1 MDKDLRLRILLE
13 AVDKAVKP
21 LKGVDKATESLGKKL
36 KATTSELLDL
46 KRAQSDLSKY
56 QRLEKETVDLGL
68 KTTEARR
75 RVAQLRSEISATKAP
90 TEKLRTAYDKA
101 RGSVADLER
110 AQKVHA
116 GTLGQVRDRLQAA
129 GVEVHDMANAEQALA
144 TKIKATTAA
153 MDGQRQ
159 GLKDL
164 ATHRSRVAAGKDQ
177 FGKWGGRA
185 AGAAAAGIGLEASAG
200 AIGRPMLEN
209 AQDAAEFNTVM
220 TTIAQKAD
228 LGRAA
233 SAAMGDELLGIAD
246 RVNQLPADVQAATD
260 VLAGFGLDPRIAVRL
275 TEPIGKVAT
284 AYKAD
289 MADVGAATFSSIDNL
304 KLPADQAARALDIM
318 AYSGKR
324 GAFELKDMAAAFP
337 SLTAS
342 AQALGQRGAPAVA
355 DLAAA
360 LQIVRKGAGNSEEA
374 ATNLDNLLQKIGS
387 PQTAKNFAKMGVNLE
402 SEMKKAAKAGKS
414 PIEAITALTNK
425 ALKGNLGRIG
435 YLFEDA
441 QVQKALRPLI
451 QNYQEYLDI
460 RRDAANA
467 KGVVDADFADRMID
481 DAEGLRRFN
490 VQAAETKIALGNTL
504 LPVLTP
510 IIAKVGLA
518 ARNFAAW
525 TKEHPKLAKGLA
537 KAAVAGTLIIAVLGA
552 IALVVA
558 PILLIIGAIGAA
570 ATALG
575 VTFGAVALTIAG
587 IIAAIVA
594 VVFAVIG
601 LVKGWHK
608 LAPAAHAAFNAVLE
622 RVTAFVQGFVQLHV
636 MFFDAGV
643 HLMQGLIGGIRSA
656 LGLVKDT
663 IVGAGASVVGWF
675 KEKLGI
681 HSPSRVFSALGGHM
695 MTGLSNGLQA
705 GSKAPLMRVGQIAE
719 RLVTGAAMGA
729 AAMTFSAAS
738 PAAAAIVAGPGGAAA
753 GGGAPHYEIHVHA
766 APGMDEK
773 ALARLIGLEI
783 DKRERARSAAGRS
796 NLSDRGD

>member
-13 AVDKAVKP
+13 AVDKAVAPIKA
-21 LKGVDKATESLGKKL
+21 VDKASEALGKKL
-36 KATTSELLDL
+36 KATTTELVDL
-46 KRAQSDLSKY
+46 KRAQSDLTKL

-75 RVAQLRSEISATKAP
+75 RVAELRSEISASKAP
-90 TEKLRTAYDKA
+90 SEKLQAALAKA
-101 RGSVADLER
+101 RRTVDDLER
-110 AQKVHA
+110 SQKQHA

-129 GVEVHDMANAEQALA
+129 GVELGDMAGAEQRLA
-144 TKIKATTAA
+144 AKIKATTATL
-153 MDGQRQ
+153 DGQRRS
-159 GLKDL
+159 LKDL
-164 ATHRSRVAAGKDQ
+164 ATHRARVAAGKEM

-185 AGAAAAGIGLEASAG
+185 AGAAAAGVGLGASAG
-200 AIGRPMLEN
+200 AMGRPLFEFG
-209 AQDAAEFNTVM
+209 QDAAEFNTVM

-233 SAAMGDELLGIAD
+233 SAAMGDQLLVIAD
-246 RVNQLPADVQAATD
+246 RVNQLPEDVQAATD
-260 VLAGFGLDPRIAVRL
+260 ILAGFGLDPRVAVKL

-402 SEMKKAAKAGKS
+402 AEMKKAAKAGKT
-414 PIEAITALTNK
+414 PIEAITTLTNK
-425 ALKGNLGRIG
+425 ALKGDLGRLG

-441 QVQKALRPLI
+441 QVQKAMRPLI

-481 DAEGLRRFN
+481 DAEGMRKFN
-490 VQAAETKIALGNTL
+490 VEMAQTKIALGNTL
-504 LPVLTP
+504 LPILTP
-510 IIAKVGLA
+510 LIAKVGA
-518 ARNFAAW
+518 AAKNFGAW
-525 TKEHPKLAKGLA
+525 TKEHPKLAGALGKI
-537 KAAVAGTLIIAVLGA
+537 AVIGALIIGVLGA

-558 PILLIIGAIGAA
+558 PILIVIGAVGSAA
-570 ATALG
+570 AALG
-575 VTFGAVALTIAG
+575 VSVGAVVGTIAA

-608 LAPAAHAAFNAVLE
+608 LAPIAGAAFQAVQE
-622 RVTAFVQGFVQLHV
+622 RVVGFLSAFIRLHV
-636 MFFDAGV
+636 LFFQAGA
-643 HLMQGLIGGIRSA
+643 HLMSGLVGGIRSA

-663 IVGAGASVVGWF
+663 IVNAGSSVIGWF
-675 KEKLGI
+675 KAKLGI
-681 HSPSRVFSALGGHM
+681 HSPSRVFAALGGHM
-695 MTGLSNGLQA
+695 MSGLSNGLQA
-705 GSKAPLMRVGQIAE
+705 GSKGPMMKVGQIAD
-719 RLVTGAAMGA
+719 RLVAGAAMGA
-729 AAMTFSAAS
+729 AAMTVSAAG
-738 PAAAAIVAGPGGAAA
+738 PGAAAAPAGSGALPA
-753 GGGAPHYEIHVHA
+753 GGGPARYEIHIHA
-766 APGMDEK
+766 APGMDEE
-773 ALARLIGLEI
+773 ALARLVGRVI
-783 DKRERARSAAGRS
+783 DRRERARAAAGRS
-796 NLSDRGD
+796 SLADRGD